1 MTMATNRGPERA
13 IAPPPVPYGP
23 SPFPIRQRAIAMV
36 PPSTSDL
43 TAARRVQRSSLIK
56 AGACAALAHGLVL
69 GAPLYTVPML
79 DQLREAGDD
88 GRILILAT
96 VALGLFTLHTLLDGA
111 RARASAPDLIGPGPA
126 WRLDALWIPV
136 HLLVL
141 TLLHPTLGAMALAG
155 IAALGTL
162 IALGALAG
170 PAPWDSGPQS
180 FARWAEDPYGPSDAF
195 TIGLRFC
202 GVVYQAL
209 IVGVGVGLVLQDA
222 LSPGLFAGA
231 ALVATAT
238 MRTTVR
244 MVAALRDGPLAGIA

>member
-1 MTMATNRGPERA
+1 
-13 IAPPPVPYGP
+13 
-23 SPFPIRQRAIAMV
+23 MV
-36 PPSTSDL
+36 PPPTPDIA
-43 TAARRVQRSSLIK
+43 AARRLQRSSLVK
-56 AGACAALAHGLVL
+56 AGISAALANGLVL

-79 DQLREAGDD
+79 ERLRGSADD
-88 GRILILAT
+88 SQSLILAAA
-96 VALGLFTLHTLLDGA
+96 ALGLFTLHTLLDGA
-111 RARASAPDLIGPGPA
+111 RARASAPNVMAPGMA

-136 HLLVL
+136 HVLVL

-155 IAALGTL
+155 VAALGTL

-170 PAPWDSGPQS
+170 PAPWDSGPQNV
-180 FARWAEDPYGPSDAF
+180 ARWTDDPYGSSDAF

-209 IVGVGVGLVLQDA
+209 IVGVGAGLVLQDA

-231 ALVATAT
+231 ALIATGT

-244 MVAALRDGPLAGIA
+244 TVAALRDGPLAGIA

>member
-1 MTMATNRGPERA
+1 
-13 IAPPPVPYGP
+13 
-23 SPFPIRQRAIAMV
+23 MV
-36 PPSTSDL
+36 PPSTPDIA
-43 TAARRVQRSSLIK
+43 AARRVQRSSLIK
-56 AGACAALAHGLVL
+56 AGAYAALANGLLL

-79 DQLREAGDD
+79 ERLRGNGD
-88 GRILILAT
+88 GRQFLILAAA
-96 VALGLFTLHTLLDGA
+96 ALGLFTLYTLLDGA
-111 RARASAPDLIGPGPA
+111 RARASTPDVMGPGLA

-136 HLLVL
+136 HVLVL

-155 IAALGTL
+155 VAALGTL

-180 FARWAEDPYGPSDAF
+180 FARWTDDPYGPSDAF
-195 TIGLRFC
+195 HIGLRFC

-231 ALVATAT
+231 ALIATAT

-244 MVAALRDGPLAGIA
+244 TVAALRDGPLAGIA